1 MIYFENYTQHILLIR
16 LVNLLIL
23 VTIVT
28 GSMTQ
33 CFNWKHTY
41 WQVLAILHWT
51 CHTCEGDGW
60 SWQRRSAH

>member
-1 MIYFENYTQHILLIR
+1 M
-16 LVNLLIL
+16 

-28 GSMTQ
+28 GSITQ